1 MIQNIFYIGESHAL
15 HFKALLDYRTH
26 FFDSVEEQ
34 KNEINKIIKDSG
46 FVQDAIN
53 VAYCEYN
60 NIMDLNGIVKL
71 ARMCENLKIVIIS
84 NAITDKDRKRFKHE
98 NITISISPNI
108 TTIEFQKWNDLMLKH
123 YLSIY
128 SNEAN
133 QQVVG
138 LFKLPIWKRIFDIVF
153 SLLAIIVLFIP
164 MLVVYIIILFTCR
177 ANPIYKSSR
186 IGINYTVFDFL
197 KFRSMYVDADKNID
211 KYKEYNQY
219 AAKGDLVDDDILID
233 DNMLISDDFYCD
245 DSSDRISDIV
255 TLVGDDNDICEN
267 EYMSA
272 KKDEDG
278 KAFVKFQND
287 PRITPIGRFIRKY
300 SIDELP
306 QLINVLNGDMSIV
319 GNRPLPLY
327 EAEKLTSDEYSD
339 RFFGPAGLTGLWQV
353 EKRGSGG
360 TLSAEERKQLDITY
374 ANKFSF
380 WYDVNIILRT
390 FTAFIQKDEV

>member
-15 HFKALLDYRTH
+15 HFKELLDSNTL
-26 FFDSVEEQ
+26 FFESVE
-34 KNEINKIIKDSG
+34 KNKKEIYKIVEETDFI
-46 FVQDAIN
+46 QDAII
-53 VAYCEYN
+53 VAYCECE
-60 NIMDLNGIVKL
+60 NIMDLNSIVKL
-71 ARMCENLKIVIIS
+71 ARMSENLKIVIVS
-84 NAITDKDRKRFKHE
+84 DGITEKDKKRFQHE
-98 NITISISPNI
+98 NITISIAPSI
-108 TTIEFQKWNDLMLKH
+108 TAIEFQKWNNLMLKY

-128 SNEAN
+128 SKETD
-133 QQVVG
+133 QQEVG
-138 LFKLPIWKRIFDIVF
+138 LFKLPVWKRVFDILF
-153 SLLAIIVLFIP
+153 SSLAIIALFIP
-164 MLVVYIIILFTCR
+164 MLVVYIIILITCR

-197 KFRSMYVDADKNID
+197 KFRSMYVDADKNIG
-211 KYKEYNQY
+211 KYKEHNQY
-219 AAKGDLVDDDILID
+219 AAKGDLVCDAIVID

-245 DSSDRISDIV
+245 DSSDVIFDGV
-255 TLVGDDNDICEN
+255 TLVGDDSDICEN
-267 EYMSA
+267 EYMST